1 VREVLAQQPVGLVRA
16 ALPGSLGV
24 AEVDPDA
31 GVDGEALVLGHLQTA
46 VPGQRPLDLLGQL
59 LGLRGRRRE
68 TQSVVLV
75 SSSRPG
81 SRSACREADATIVVL
96 RGNDYFGKESEPMPV
111 GWRLLYVVLTRAR
124 TKTIV
129 LTWARLFPRSSTPSR
144 SCQPRAE
151 HRLRR
156 HQQPQRPVQ
165 SAYPPLMGYGDQMGD
180 LHQIEES
187 ARKLNEW
194 ISGDKGVF
202 PPHSLIEA
210 ISPELIAIR
219 TQLET
224 YLEQLADRTPQGDRA
239 RQSAEQLVTPYE
251 PVEVM
256 ALDHREGLFVRVEP
270 PYRFR
275 QDRTEVDRP
284 FEPSAGGEIS
294 VAVYIDS
301 DDDKKTERLVRSK
314 AKAQQLLASDE
325 LKSRLVKV
333 ERALELAGLDLKQA
347 QVDQGEAEA
356 VARLLG
362 EIRDVPR
369 VCIRAGSVLLAK
381 FTTNQ
386 GPVVVVRTLS
396 QLEIR
401 ALERFP
407 EIQKN
412 PERML
417 EALATAVDSLETS
430 PPETAEQT

>member
-1 VREVLAQQPVGLVRA
+1 
-16 ALPGSLGV
+16 
-24 AEVDPDA
+24 
-31 GVDGEALVLGHLQTA
+31 
-46 VPGQRPLDLLGQL
+46 
-59 LGLRGRRRE
+59 
-68 TQSVVLV
+68 
-75 SSSRPG
+75 
-81 SRSACREADATIVVL
+81 
-96 RGNDYFGKESEPMPV
+96 
-111 GWRLLYVVLTRAR
+111 
-124 TKTIV
+124 
-129 LTWARLFPRSSTPSR
+129 
-144 SCQPRAE
+144 
-151 HRLRR
+151 
-156 HQQPQRPVQ
+156 
-165 SAYPPLMGYGDQMGD
+165 MGYGDQMGD
-180 LHQIEES
+180 LHQIEET

-219 TQLET
+219 TRLEA
-224 YLEQLADRTPQGDRA
+224 YLEQLADRTPQDDRTQQ
-239 RQSAEQLVTPYE
+239 RAESLVAPYE

-256 ALDHREGLFVRVEP
+256 ALSDREGLYVRVEP

-275 QDRTEVDRP
+275 QDSMEADRA
-284 FEPSAGGEIS
+284 FEPTAGGEIS

-301 DDDKKTERLVRSK
+301 DDDKKTQRLVRRVDDLVQAMGYDGPIDVEVERGSLFRRSK
-314 AKAQQLLASDE
+314 AKAQQLLVSDE
-325 LKSRLVKV
+325 MRTRLVKV
-333 ERALELAGLDLKQA
+333 ERALELAALDLKQA

-356 VARLLG
+356 VALLLA
-362 EIRDVPR
+362 EVRDVPR

-430 PPETAEQT
+430 PPEIAGQP